1 MKKSQKPKTNSP
13 DLIPVYFKSLGE
25 IEYNIQLLERQMTEL
40 RKNKDEIVQSINLIN
55 EIQHIYNQQE

>member
-1 MKKSQKPKTNSP
+1 MKKSKILQTNST

-55 EIQHIYNQQE
+55 EIQHIYKQ